1 MTLQAD
7 KTVALEFL
15 CTFACFRFGIW
26 IELYI
31 KGIIELKY
39 CIVGSKPVSKF
50 EMGFF
55 FEIEFNYQC
64 TARVLQLS
72 VKKCLSLN

>member
-1 MTLQAD
+1 MYFCLLQNRYLD
-7 KTVALEFL
+7 
-15 CTFACFRFGIW
+15 RI
-26 IELYI
+26 YI

-72 VKKCLSLN
+72 VKKCYL